1 MHCTDTDTD
10 TEDGR
15 HHKLEVAHQ
24 QLLLGLAMRVP
35 ADGDGDDP
43 RLLGRVLVVAGVL
56 RPGVRLTVRA
66 CNTTQLTTATS
77 ASNEGLRKFHNHGGP
92 FPG

>member
-1 MHCTDTDTD
+1 MHCTD

-15 HHKLEVAHQ
+15 HHKLEMAHQ

-35 ADGDGDDP
+35 GDGDGHDP

-66 CNTTQLTTATS
+66 CNTTQLTTATATS
-77 ASNEGLRKFHNHGGP
+77 ASNEGSRKFHNHGGP

>member
-15 HHKLEVAHQ
+15 HHKLEMAHQ
-24 QLLLGLAMRVP
+24 QLLLGLAWCVP
-35 ADGDGDDP
+35 ADGDGHDP
-43 RLLGRVLVVAGVL
+43 RVLGRVLVVAGVL

-66 CNTTQLTTATS
+66 CNTTQLTSDTT
-77 ASNEGLRKFHNHGGP
+77 ASNEGSRKFHNHGGP

>member
-1 MHCTDTDTD
+1 MHCTD

-15 HHKLEVAHQ
+15 HDKLEVAHQ
-24 QLLLGLAMRVP
+24 QLLLGLAWRVP

-56 RPGVRLTVRA
+56 RPGVRLTVRP
-66 CNTTQLTTATS
+66 CNTTQLTSATS
-77 ASNEGLRKFHNHGGP
+77 ASNEGSRRFRNPGGP
-92 FPG
+92 SSG

>member
-1 MHCTDTDTD
+1 MHCTD

-15 HHKLEVAHQ
+15 HHMLEVAHQ
-24 QLLLGLAMRVP
+24 QLLLGLAWRVP
-35 ADGDGDDP
+35 GDGDGDHP

-66 CNTTQLTTATS
+66 CNTTRLTSATS
-77 ASNEGLRKFHNHGGP
+77 ASNEGSRRFRDPGGP
-92 FPG
+92 SSD